1 MDTETS
7 IIFHENVQLVIKI
20 ANSRGERAMKR
31 DAVIVSAVRTAI
43 GRQGSALAGVPAHVL
58 GAEVIKEAV
67 KRANI
72 KPEMVDDVIF
82 GNVLSGGGNI
92 ARLTALQTGLSLELP
107 GVTVDRQCGSGINA
121 INLAAQAIRAGDG
134 DIYIAGGTESMSRA
148 PYLMD
153 RPEKPFSP
161 VPPSFRKSQLSP
173 KEIGD
178 PPMGITAENLVEKY
192 QITREEQDQFALQS
206 QQRMAIAMQEGR
218 FDEQIVPIRIPVKK
232 GEPVI
237 FNIDEHP
244 RPQTTFEAL
253 AKLQPVF
260 LKGGTVTAGNSSGLN
275 DAASAL
281 VIMSREKAEELNLT
295 PLAVIRAYAVAG
307 VDPNIMGIGPVP
319 AVKKVLEKSGYS
331 LKEMDVIEINEAF
344 AAQVLACNR
353 ELEMDINKV
362 NVNGGAI
369 AHGHPLGATGA
380 ILVTKAV
387 YELKRSAGKYALIT
401 ACIGGGQGIATI
413 IERE

>member
-1 MDTETS
+1 
-7 IIFHENVQLVIKI
+7 
-20 ANSRGERAMKR
+20 MKR

-43 GRQGSALAGVPAHVL
+43 GRQGSALATVPAHVL

-67 KRANI
+67 KRAKI
-72 KPEMVDDVIF
+72 TPDMIDDVIF

-92 ARLTALQTGLSLELP
+92 ARLTALQTGLSLEIP
-107 GVTVDRQCGSGINA
+107 GFTVDRQCGSGINA
-121 INLAAQAIRAGDG
+121 INLAAQAILAGDG
-134 DIYIAGGTESMSRA
+134 DVYIAGGTESMSRA

-153 RPEKPFSP
+153 RPEKSFSP
-161 VPPSFRKSQLSP
+161 TPPSFRKSQLSP

-178 PPMGITAENLVEKY
+178 PLMGITAENLVEKY
-192 QITREEQDQFALQS
+192 KITRVEQDEFSLRS
-206 QQRMAIAMQEGR
+206 QQRMAAAMEKGR
-218 FDEQIVPIRIPVKK
+218 FDEQIVPITIPVKK
-232 GEPVI
+232 GDPIV
-237 FNIDEHP
+237 FKTDEHP
-244 RPQTTFEAL
+244 RPQTTIDAL
-253 AKLQPVF
+253 AKLQPAF

-275 DAASAL
+275 DAASA
-281 VIMSREKAEELNLT
+281 VVVMSREKAEELNLT
-295 PLAVIRAYAVAG
+295 PLAVIRGYAVAG

-319 AVKKVLEKSGYS
+319 AVRKVLEKSGLS
-331 LKEMDVIEINEAF
+331 LEEIDLIEINEAF

-353 ELEMDINKV
+353 ELEIGLEKI

-380 ILVTKAV
+380 ILVTKAA
-387 YELKRSAGKYALIT
+387 YELIRSGGRFALIT